1 MRYNC
6 IGKLSSYVYAYQNR
20 KFNKKIIWIL
30 ATIYW
35 WLLLWNINFFVSV
48 NLFKCEVSEML
59 KGA

>member
-35 WLLLWNINFFVSV
+35 
-48 NLFKCEVSEML
+48 
-59 KGA
+59 